1 MTRRHLTRI
10 GLGLGGA
17 ALAVA
22 LGAPFV
28 AAQDRNTNGAP
39 PSFMGRH
46 GGPDGPRG
54 FGRGGPGRGGP
65 GRPGRG
71 GPGPMLRG
79 VDLTEDQRAQVRTIL
94 EASREKLRADV
105 LNVLTDEQK
114 AQAAERESRFRDR
127 RDPRP

>member
-1 MTRRHLTRI
+1 
-10 GLGLGGA
+10 
-17 ALAVA
+17 
-22 LGAPFV
+22 
-28 AAQDRNTNGAP
+28 
-39 PSFMGRH
+39 
-46 GGPDGPRG
+46 
-54 FGRGGPGRGGP
+54 
-65 GRPGRG
+65 
-71 GPGPMLRG
+71 MLRG